1 VKAVAAPARASATA
15 ASTRAPAVAAD
26 RTLGFR
32 LPAWLDPVSALI
44 GLKTAVGVVLA
55 QTAALWMDWSPTGAT
70 LAVLMLQQTYFGRTL
85 ARAIL
90 RMAGALIGSVVG
102 LLVLHLLVQER
113 ALMIAVVALLAGA
126 IIYIQQGARHPYAW
140 LFGGFS
146 LMLLTFGNVAQPE
159 DAFEAAVAWVSGNAL
174 GITIVLV
181 MHGVLWPHTGEKQ
194 FHAQLRTILR
204 DSVRLF
210 TLKISSALQ
219 GEAPAGDLA
228 SKIGGVEYGLIQ
240 ALPQLRLALRIA
252 GRETGQIAALR
263 PDYQLLIEEVQALI
277 SLIITLGES
286 LKVCGERP
294 TVVAVLQRP
303 GAVHELARTL
313 QTQLAGLVDDFER
326 DRLGEPVRA
335 HADIEA
341 RVRALTDDLF
351 EALHAREHEPMDMA
365 VLAAALAK
373 AIELAR
379 RLAAVR
385 EAMAM
390 LAEPQDT
397 EAARRRLRAMAQPQS
412 YLGLASDRWRKAA
425 VASLTVGGGALL
437 WIATNWPQPEK
448 LMLFAFTPAA
458 LGALVPQFPMKALLR
473 SLIYGPLIAAV
484 LYFGIMP
491 PLADMWQLAPFLIL
505 ALFPCGYFV
514 NSANPATSITAM
526 MSAIWVLELIN
537 LSQGQVYPFS
547 SFAEGLLAIIGATL
561 VAVTAISLVDA
572 PIPEQRFRNHLRGFV
587 ATCEQIAREMAA
599 RTPGEP
605 ASATPLQ
612 ARKYRLME
620 QLRMCHMWWT
630 QLDRERFSDD
640 ERHKAALLMAAMR
653 SLAFRQD
660 ALEHARLDLP
670 AALQDLEVPA
680 EELRARARRAYGI
693 LEEAAARCEPAA
705 AVPAL
710 SELAG
715 PYGAWLATL
724 QRLSETDPNAK
735 DLVRKGLVLIGL
747 HHALVYAVHDCHER
761 FNALDWRLWG
771 EAHF

>member
-1 VKAVAAPARASATA
+1 MAAPARASSSVARPQVA
-15 ASTRAPAVAAD
+15 IASAD
-26 RTLGFR
+26 RLLRFS
-32 LPAWLDPVSALI
+32 LPSWLDPVSTLI
-44 GLKTAVGVVLA
+44 GFKTAVGVVIA
-55 QTAALWMDWSPTGAT
+55 QALALWLDWSPTGAT
-70 LAVLMLQQTYFGRTL
+70 LAVLMLQQTYFGRTF

-90 RMAGALIGSVVG
+90 RMAGALIGSIVG
-102 LLVLHLLVQER
+102 LLILHLLVQER
-113 ALMIAVVALLAGA
+113 ALMIAAVALLAGA

-146 LMLLTFGNVAQPE
+146 LVLLTFGNAAQPE
-159 DAFEAAVAWVSGNAL
+159 GAFEAAVAWVSGNAL

-204 DSVRLF
+204 DSARLF
-210 TLKISSALQ
+210 TLKVSSGLQ
-219 GEAPAGDLA
+219 GEPPEGDIARKTGSL
-228 SKIGGVEYGLIQ
+228 EYGLIQ
-240 ALPQLRLALRIA
+240 AMPQLRLALRIA

-294 TVVAVLQRP
+294 AVVAVLQQA
-303 GAVHELARTL
+303 GAVHELASTL
-313 QTQLAGLVDDFER
+313 QTQLQDLVDDVER
-326 DRLGEPVRA
+326 DRLGEPVGA

-341 RVRALTDDLF
+341 RVRALADDLF

-373 AIELAR
+373 AIELAS
-379 RLAAVR
+379 RLVTIR
-385 EAMAM
+385 ETLAM
-390 LAEPQDT
+390 LAEPQNT
-397 EAARRRLRAMAQPQS
+397 EAAKQRLRAMAQPQP

-425 VASLTVGGGALL
+425 VASLTVGGSALL

-505 ALFPCGYFV
+505 ALFPCCYFV

-526 MSAIWVLELIN
+526 MSAIWVLELTD
-537 LSQGQVYPFS
+537 LSQGQVYLFS
-547 SFAEGLLAIIGATL
+547 SYTEGLIAIIGAVL

-572 PIPEQRFRNHLRGFV
+572 PIPEQRFRHHLRGFFG
-587 ATCEQIAREMAA
+587 TCEQIAQEMAA

-630 QLDRERFSDD
+630 QLDRDRFSDD

-660 ALEHARLDLP
+660 AVEHARIDLP
-670 AALQDLEVPA
+670 AALPLQQLEEPA
-680 EELRARARRAYGI
+680 KELRARARRAYGI
-693 LEEAAARCEPAA
+693 LEEGAARCEPAA
-705 AVPAL
+705 PVPAI

-724 QRLSETDPNAK
+724 RRPREADPNAK
-735 DLVRKGLVLIGL
+735 DLVRAGLVLIGL
-747 HHALVYAVHDCHER
+747 HHALVYAVHDCHDR

-771 EAHF
+771 EARF